1 MQAPF
6 KVTIAGSVA
15 KVYTLD
21 TINAGN
27 AKCAFELVD
36 ESGCWI
42 ACCAI
47 GRNAT
52 TPDLKE
58 GLRVIVYNGTG
69 RLGLRGADA
78 SLLALRDALIVSVG
92 RNENMSPKRVYI
104 DLATPLES
112 TRT

>member
-15 KVYTLD
+15 KVYDLD
-21 TINAGN
+21 TTNAGN
-27 AKCAFELVD
+27 AKCSFELVD
-36 ESGCWI
+36 DSGCWI

-58 GLRVIVYNGTG
+58 GLRVIVYNGSG
-69 RLGLRGADA
+69 RLGLKGSDA
-78 SLLALRDALIVSVG
+78 SLLLLKDAVIVSVG
-92 RNENMSPKRVYI
+92 RNEKITPKKIYI
-104 DLATPLES
+104 DLAIP
-112 TRT
+112 